1 MKSIQRKRITR
12 PLFARQRGF
21 SMLQWLVILVVAV
34 FFMLFAFKIVPL
46 YSENLYVVSALKSL
60 QDSGTRLNDMSDM
73 EIKRKL
79 DNFYIINNVRS
90 EGPTKSLK
98 IDRSN
103 NKVLVKIDYETR
115 VNFMMNIDLVMVFKN
130 HLDSENAEMC
140 CKPLPGN
147 ASK

>member
-1 MKSIQRKRITR
+1 MKSIQRKEIAR

-21 SMLQWLVILVVAV
+21 SMLQWLVILVVAG
-34 FFMLFAFKIVPL
+34 FFLLFAFKLVPL

-79 DNFYIINNVRS
+79 DSFYMINNVRS

-98 IDRSN
+98 VDRSN
-103 NKVLVKIDYETR
+103 NKVLVTIDYETR
-115 VNFMMNIDLVMVFKN
+115 VNFMMNIDMVMVFKN
-130 HLDSENAEMC
+130 HLDSTRVEMC